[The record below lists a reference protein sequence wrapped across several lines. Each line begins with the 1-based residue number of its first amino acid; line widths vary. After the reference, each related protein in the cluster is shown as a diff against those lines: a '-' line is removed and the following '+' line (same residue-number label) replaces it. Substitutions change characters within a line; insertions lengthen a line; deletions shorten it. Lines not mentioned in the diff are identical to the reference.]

1 MSNEKDAIR
10 IDPAVQQFAEMLVSL
25 FEPAAKVMA
34 GQPAPDDNIVNMSM
48 TREAFEKQ
56 RADLAEV
63 AQLRKQVDAL
73 KSQLHVAETRLQAT
87 QAEIA
92 SEQRKAAKAM
102 DASHLYSQQVAS
114 LQGQL
119 RAAGSQATHAE
130 YNKLWKQYTACKNQR
145 DSYAATIATKDK
157 VIVELNT
164 TIANLKK
171 QPQTP
176 CAVLLIDSIPYTPD
190 EVKKVVAVS
199 ADRAREI
206 ERLTRDLTTM
216 TSLRDKAV
224 KDSEDFNSQAGH
236 YHKLYEDT
244 IKLNER
250 LRSDCE
256 RLQSQVKTFYFNGQ
270 VISDERLKQLCD
282 LGGAAEEAG
291 FDKNYFKALTS
302 VAHSVAQ
309 QPNTTHL
316 TTGDDK
322 STIVYEHRRR
332 VNDGGDDIVVRD
344 IDNVRFQLY
353 LDDHRVLDLDA
364 SIIPQLVQDAQANKN
379 RADRLEG
386 DLAKCMERNNQQAV
400 SLRAAERELATL
412 RENVNTFKKRV
423 SDKDADIQRLT
434 IERNLVRGQL
444 NELRALKTPATVNG
458 QVLQAGEAY
467 MTTSLGMLPI
477 NSESMRRLSDAL
489 DTYRAKIASLTKG
502 LQEWIK
508 A

>member
-10 IDPAVQQFAEMLVSL
+10 IDPAAQQFAEMLVSL
-25 FEPAAKVMA
+25 FEPAIKIMADAKVMA

-63 AQLRKQVDAL
+63 DQLRKQVEAL

-87 QAEIA
+87 QAEVA
-92 SEQRKAAKAM
+92 AEQRKAAKAI
-102 DASHLYSQQVAS
+102 DANRLYGRQIAS

-119 RAAGSQATHAE
+119 RSAGSHATHAE
-130 YNKLWKQYTACKNQR
+130 YNRLWKQHTACKNQR

-157 VIVELNT
+157 VIAELNT

-176 CAVLLIDSIPYTPD
+176 CAVLLIDSIAYTPE
-190 EVKKVVAVS
+190 EVKKIVAVS

-216 TSLRDKAV
+216 TSLRDNAV
-224 KDSEDFNSQAGH
+224 KDSERLVVEN
-236 YHKLYEDT
+236 ED
-244 IKLNER
+244 
-250 LRSDCE
+250 LRS
-256 RLQSQVKTFYFNGQ
+256 RVKVFYYNGK

-282 LGGAAEEAG
+282 LGGVAEEEG
-291 FDKNYFKALTS
+291 LT
-302 VAHSVAQ
+302 
-309 QPNTTHL
+309 
-316 TTGDDK
+316 K
-322 STIVYEHRRR
+322 
-332 VNDGGDDIVVRD
+332 
-344 IDNVRFQLY
+344 
-353 LDDHRVLDLDA
+353 A
-364 SIIPQLVQDAQANKN
+364 SIRNLKKKLAARSDGQIFSDENPLVTFERGCIVIHDVSNAHLELRLNENQTLSIDAALIPQMVEDIKAAQNK
-379 RADRLEG
+379 ADRLEG
-386 DLAKCMERNNQQAV
+386 DLGRCMERNNQQAAA
-400 SLRAAERELATL
+400 LRAANRRISDLQGTVQEL
-412 RENVNTFKKRV
+412 NTRV
-423 SDKDADIQRLT
+423 TDKDADIQRLT

-467 MTTSLGMLPI
+467 MTTALGMLPI
-477 NSESMRRLSDAL
+477 NSEGMRKLSDAL
-489 DTYRAKIASLTKG
+489 DTYRAKVASLTKG

>member
-1 MSNEKDAIR
+1 MSNEKDDIR
-10 IDPAVQQFAEMLVSL
+10 IDPAAQQFAEMLVSL
-25 FEPAAKVMA
+25 FEPAIKIMADAKVMA

-92 SEQRKAAKAM
+92 SEQRKAAKAI
-102 DASHLYSQQVAS
+102 DANRLYGRQIAS

-119 RAAGSQATHAE
+119 RAAGSHATHAE
-130 YNKLWKQYTACKNQR
+130 YNKLWKQHTACKNQR
-145 DSYAATIATKDK
+145 DSYAATIANKDK
-157 VIVELNT
+157 VITELNA
-164 TIANLKK
+164 TIAELKK

-176 CAVLLIDSIPYTPD
+176 CAVLLIDSIVYTPE
-190 EVKKVVAVS
+190 EVRKIVAVS

-216 TSLRDKAV
+216 TSLRDTAV
-224 KDSEDFNSQAGH
+224 KSGEDLNSQVGH
-236 YHKLYEDT
+236 YRKLYMDT
-244 IKLNER
+244 VKLNER
-250 LRSDCE
+250 LRADCE
-256 RLQSQVKTFYFNGQ
+256 RLQSQTKVYVYNG
-270 VISDERLKQLCD
+270 VPISDERLKQLCD

-291 FDKNYFKALTS
+291 YTQASFQPKSEHIVTQQTPVKEPKA
-302 VAHSVAQ
+302 VFA
-309 QPNTTHL
+309 
-316 TTGDDK
+316 
-322 STIVYEHRRR
+322 HRRK
-332 VNDGGDDIVVRD
+332 VNDDGDEVVIYDPENVTIRIA
-344 IDNVRFQLY
+344 IDQ
-353 LDDHRVLDLDA
+353 HRELTIAA
-364 SIIPQLVQDAQANKN
+364 SLLPQMVQDIQANKN

-386 DLAKCMERNNQQAV
+386 DLAKCMERNNHQAV
-400 SLRAAERELATL
+400 SLRRAEDELMTL
-412 RENVNTFKKRV
+412 RDNISTMSKRLM
-423 SDKDADIQRLT
+423 DKDADIQRLT

-467 MTTSLGMLPI
+467 MTTALGMLPI
-477 NSESMRRLSDAL
+477 NSEGMRKLSDAL
-489 DTYRAKIASLTKG
+489 DTYRAKVTSLTKG